1 MGAFP
6 FTCDCFIRGNN
17 GNSLDE
23 LLRSLSFE
31 TNVTTTPKFH
41 PKLFVVH
48 PNRDTKPTMPPIVT
62 PPLEIQQPIKQ
73 KDNFLNTLIS
83 LIKESQ
89 QKLQELGWIQADQD
103 IPKPTIMQP
112 AVVQV
117 AEEESPNLFSIEQG
131 SITRNIV
138 RIGRF
143 LQFADKF
150 DCRCAGDLS
159 SLVNAK
165 RFVRFTVAHA

>member
-1 MGAFP
+1 MQ
-6 FTCDCFIRGNN
+6 D
-17 GNSLDE
+17 
-23 LLRSLSFE
+23 
-31 TNVTTTPKFH
+31 
-41 PKLFVVH
+41 
-48 PNRDTKPTMPPIVT
+48 
-62 PPLEIQQPIKQ
+62 
-73 KDNFLNTLIS
+73 
-83 LIKESQ
+83 
-89 QKLQELGWIQADQD
+89 LGWIQADQD
-103 IPKPTIMQP
+103 IPKPTVMQP
-112 AVVQV
+112 IVKA
-117 AEEESPNLFSIEQG
+117 AEESPNLFSIEQG